1 MIRKKKILILIP
13 SRLRSKR
20 LENKSIRMILR
31 KPMIVRVVEQAIKLK
46 MGKVVVA
53 AGDKKIKNLLD
64 RYKIESYLS
73 KKTHKSGTDRI
84 YEIYKNFFGDYNIIV
99 NLQGDMPYFEKEL
112 VEKTVELLECNKT
125 DIGTAACNLD
135 EKDLKNPNV
144 VKVKVNF
151 KNNRGIAKDF
161 TRKIKSIKQFYHHIG
176 IYVFRP
182 KSLTNFI
189 MCKQSF
195 NEKERSLEQM
205 RALDNDMIIKVSLL
219 NSKPIGVDTKEDLR
233 EIRIFLKDKKNKNQ
247 ILQ

>member
-1 MIRKKKILILIP
+1 MTRKKKILILIP

-20 LENKSIRMILR
+20 LEKKSLRMILR

-84 YEIYKNFFGDYNIIV
+84 HEIYKNFFRSYDTIV
-99 NLQGDMPYFEKEL
+99 NLQGDMPYFKKEL
-112 VEKTVELLECNKT
+112 VEKTVELLECKKT

-135 EKDLKNPNV
+135 KKDFKNPNV

-151 KNNRGIAKDF
+151 RNNQGVAKDF
-161 TRKIKSIKQFYHHIG
+161 TRKIKSINQYYHHIG

-195 NEKERSLEQM
+195 NEKERGLEQM
-205 RALDNDMIIKVSLL
+205 RALDNNMTIKVSLV
-219 NSKPIGVDTKEDLR
+219 NSKPIGVDTKNDLK
-233 EIRIFLKDKKNKNQ
+233 EIRIFLRKKKNKNQ
-247 ILQ
+247 VLQ